1 VQVIQYAGRA
11 VQLAQQL
18 FGDTIEARFLDRLA
32 LAKSNIRAQGD
43 GRRIYEKAAK
53 PAMVDLSW
61 VGAHY
66 AVSSLFEEYG
76 EETEIHCY
84 VVDLDDYQVF
94 DVGKAKLA
102 VGWAEFAS
110 QVTLESATLSF
121 GVLHLGDHN
130 LNAGVREYQGEETYQ
145 AMVSELT
152 QAFSTAEFPSVFRL
166 MDKHFGHSS
175 YSLRYLF
182 RDEQRKILDRILE
195 STLAE
200 VETAYRQVYDMH
212 HPLMLFLTD
221 LGNPLPRAFHGAAE
235 FILNTDMRGELSSS
249 TINVER
255 VEGLLDDASAWDV
268 ELDTEGLSYML
279 QRNCEEL
286 MEAFASDAEDGSRLP
301 GLIVA
306 VELARSLPFEVNL
319 WKAQNIYWSMLH
331 ATYPEFE
338 ARARKGDEA
347 AKEWVAKFT
356 SLGEHLSIR
365 TA

>member
-1 VQVIQYAGRA
+1 
-11 VQLAQQL
+11 
-18 FGDTIEARFLDRLA
+18 
-32 LAKSNIRAQGD
+32 
-43 GRRIYEKAAK
+43 
-53 PAMVDLSW
+53 
-61 VGAHY
+61 
-66 AVSSLFEEYG
+66 
-76 EETEIHCY
+76 
-84 VVDLDDYQVF
+84 
-94 DVGKAKLA
+94 
-102 VGWAEFAS
+102 
-110 QVTLESATLSF
+110 
-121 GVLHLGDHN
+121 
-130 LNAGVREYQGEETYQ
+130 
-145 AMVSELT
+145 
-152 QAFSTAEFPSVFRL
+152 

-255 VEGLLDDASAWDV
+255 VEGLLDDASAWGV

-286 MEAFASDAEDGSRLP
+286 MEAFASDAEDVSRLP

-338 ARARKGDEA
+338 ARARRGDEA